1 VIALVLAVSM
11 GVAAPTYLVE
21 RVAISGETS
30 RRVSVFRDG
39 TAVLALREGSEP
51 PAVTRRRL
59 DPVVLRSLRQVVEES
74 YPKLREFAGFEGA
87 PGEAHV
93 ELRLAPADVEPLVVS
108 LPLASVPSV
117 AGARLMRA
125 IDDVDAWLANYQ
137 PGQEDLSRW
146 QPKVGQKI
154 ELADGTVVQV
164 LELLNDGRV
173 VLVRVGEGPAQIFFD
188 LDELRERAVRLV
200 SP

>member
-1 VIALVLAVSM
+1 MIALL
-11 GVAAPTYLVE
+11 VAASLSVSTPTYLVE
-21 RVAISGETS
+21 RVAASGERT

-39 TAVLALREGSEP
+39 TAVLALREGSEK

-59 DPVVLRSLRQVVEES
+59 DPVVLQSLKQVVEES
-74 YPKLREFAGFEGA
+74 YPELREFAGFEGA

-93 ELRLAPADVEPLVVS
+93 ELRLAPTGLEALIVR
-108 LPLASVPSV
+108 LPVASVPSL

-125 IDDVDAWLANYQ
+125 IDDVDAWLATYQ

-146 QPKVGQKI
+146 QPEVGQKV
-154 ELADGTVVQV
+154 ELADGTIVQV
-164 LELLNDGRV
+164 LALLNEGNV
-173 VLVRVGEGPAQIFFD
+173 VQVRVGEGPSQIFFD
-188 LDELRERAVRLV
+188 LEELRERAVRRL